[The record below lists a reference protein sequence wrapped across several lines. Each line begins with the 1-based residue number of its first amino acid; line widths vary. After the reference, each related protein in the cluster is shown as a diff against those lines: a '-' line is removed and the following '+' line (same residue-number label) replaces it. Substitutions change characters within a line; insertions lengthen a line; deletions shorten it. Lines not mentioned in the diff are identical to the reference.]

1 MGGSGS
7 VPDLHVGTMSPVLCS
22 GSVPVLPV
30 VLCRKD
36 GSDCYLAGLFCLVG
50 YILWAGHRL
59 GLFCLVGYIWP
70 TGLLWA
76 VMLA

>member
-7 VPDLHVGTMSPVLCS
+7 VPD
-22 GSVPVLPV
+22 LPV

-59 GLFCLVGYIWP
+59 GRSSSGPILFSWIYLADR
-70 TGLLWA
+70 A
-76 VMLA
+76 VMGCYAGLAISD